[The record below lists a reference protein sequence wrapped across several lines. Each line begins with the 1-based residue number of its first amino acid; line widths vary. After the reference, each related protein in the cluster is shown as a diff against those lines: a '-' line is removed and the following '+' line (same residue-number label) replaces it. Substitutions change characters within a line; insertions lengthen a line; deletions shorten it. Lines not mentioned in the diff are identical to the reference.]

1 MDGGWG
7 DCREATR
14 VSFVLLMFV
23 LDVVLSLTFT
33 SPFILIGLGFE
44 LLELF
49 SRGDVAKLATQQ
61 SMHPSEQPLLW

>member
-1 MDGGWG
+1 
-7 DCREATR
+7 
-14 VSFVLLMFV
+14 MFV

-44 LLELF
+44 SLELF